1 MTLESLPI
9 SSVMNP
15 NVITG
20 TKDQNIMNACK
31 IMRDNNIGCIII
43 KEQLDDMDKPIG
55 IITERDVV
63 RTLAELD
70 STSIRVALS
79 ELMTKPLITINENS
93 SVKDAMELMN
103 S

>member
-1 MTLESLPI
+1 MTIESISI

-15 NVITG
+15 DVITG

-43 KEQLDDMDKPIG
+43 IELGNKDKPIG

-63 RTLAELD
+63 DTLAGLD
-70 STSIRVALS
+70 PTSIRIARAS
-79 ELMTKPLITINENS
+79 R
-93 SVKDAMELMN
+93 
-103 S
+103 